1 MHSEVLSMKAYS
13 RLTYGHRTKTA
24 AAFAVSL
31 ALVLTLALSVASCGS
46 GGTGSTDA
54 TAPSDGT
61 TAVTGQGGDTEV
73 QVIMTNR
80 SYDPQTVTVAVGG
93 TVTWVNQDAPQHDV
107 VADNGEFS
115 SQLFDKGQSFSFT
128 FTTAGTY
135 PYHCTIHPGM
145 NGTVVVQ

>member
-1 MHSEVLSMKAYS
+1 MNTHS
-13 RLTYGHRTKTA
+13 RLASRHWAKTA
-24 AAFAVSL
+24 AAFAASL
-31 ALVLTLALSVASCGS
+31 ALVLTLALLVAACGS
-46 GGTGSTDA
+46 GGAGSTG
-54 TAPSDGT
+54 TSSPGDGT
-61 TAVTGQGGDTEV
+61 TAPTSQGGGTEA